1 MKQHSVAGDDAQQ
14 SRIQENHLQGMAG
27 IRNLKGDKFRYI
39 PLGSSVVTLSIQ
51 TSLYSRVSEALVS
64 KLRSAVQI

>member
-27 IRNLKGDKFRYI
+27 IRNLKGDNLGKF
-39 PLGSSVVTLSIQ
+39 PLVAALSHC
-51 TSLYSRVSEALVS
+51 LFKLVCILEFQ
-64 KLRSAVQI
+64 KPW